1 MEKVFK
7 KRRYS
12 KLLIGTIAGC
22 SLIAFYCCYK
32 EAVWPSILPL
42 LPPLILVILHHRT
55 RYIIHTDGQVE
66 IRLGA
71 GKNKFIDQIHRVIYR
86 PKSRLDQRIT
96 LRYRQTFEKVDP
108 DQPEVFIETL
118 RQHYPELSVEIQ

>member
-7 KRRYS
+7 NRRYS

-22 SLIAFYCCYK
+22 LLIAFYCCYK

-42 LPPLILVILHHRT
+42 LPPLILVILHQRT

-66 IRLGA
+66 IRPGA
-71 GKNKFIDQIHRVIYR
+71 GKNKFIDQIHREMM
-86 PKSRLDQRIT
+86 K
-96 LRYRQTFEKVDP
+96 
-108 DQPEVFIETL
+108 
-118 RQHYPELSVEIQ
+118 